1 MRLFSSLAT
10 AAALLFSLS
19 QPLALEARAQSV
31 LGQREIEEALTCQCG
46 CGLTVATCNHL
57 ECSFAIP
64 VRKDIAES
72 LKKGETGEQILER
85 YKIEYGEKVLSSP
98 VPEGFNLMA
107 WIGPYLG
114 IFIAGVAM
122 FAFFRRRGGGRDGD
136 GGGAA
141 TAGDT
146 RDSQPTDE
154 RIARL
159 RDEVEDLKR

>member
-1 MRLFSSLAT
+1 MRLLSSLAT
-10 AAALLFSLS
+10 AAALLLSLS

-72 LKKGETGEQILER
+72 LKKGDTGEQILER
-85 YKIEYGEKVLSSP
+85 YKNEYGEKVLSSP

-114 IFIAGVAM
+114 IFVAGSVM
-122 FAFFRRRGGGRDGD
+122 FTFFRRR
-136 GGGAA
+136 A
-141 TAGDT
+141 TRTAEGPAVET
-146 RDSQPTDE
+146 PVPSQATDE

-159 RDEVEDLKR
+159 RNEVEDLKR